1 MVQDPTIFRLIMS
14 ERSGPIRDV
23 FNNVSEQFATIRRR
37 VGESTT
43 KKLDSMYGNILS
55 SPATVVIL
63 LVIIAAFFAQ
73 QGMAFQDQIDDDV
86 EIFLP
91 DGAPST
97 ELLLEVREEWST
109 DITVIYIQSNNADPK
124 LDENGQPMWVQG
136 EDNITDKAILEEIS
150 WVEGDD
156 RNIGGFAVSTQTLWI
171 SSKISEGGNFC
182 SSTSTFSCDDLLGNS
197 DLNVDPLFGLS
208 WGLIGMAT
216 FALLLFIVLV
226 LKQDHNHPLSE
237 RFVSMGLLTTGIGIL
252 VIGLLVSYEIQE
264 EKICLYCTTAH
275 IANLAAFVGFF
286 RLRKLHENRD
296 EWNK

>member
-1 MVQDPTIFRLIMS
+1 MAEKFPSLQTARGRLL
-14 ERSGPIRDV
+14 SGLQLI
-23 FNNVSEQFATIRRR
+23 S
-37 VGESTT
+37 
-43 KKLDSMYGNILS
+43 
-55 SPATVVIL
+55 
-63 LVIIAAFFAQ
+63 IA
-73 QGMAFQDQIDDDV
+73 
-86 EIFLP
+86 
-91 DGAPST
+91 
-97 ELLLEVREEWST
+97 
-109 DITVIYIQSNNADPK
+109 
-124 LDENGQPMWVQG
+124 
-136 EDNITDKAILEEIS
+136 
-150 WVEGDD
+150 
-156 RNIGGFAVSTQTLWI
+156 GFAVSTQTLWI